1 MLKDYYQ
8 MVKPGIIRGNLITV
22 IGAFLFASQGEVDV
36 LLFISTVIGIGLVI
50 ASACVFNNY
59 TDREIDRVM
68 QRTKERALAK
78 STINTRDALIFGVLI
93 GLTGLTVLACFVNIL
108 TAILGIFA
116 IFAYVVLYGFAKRRT
131 EHGTLVGSISGAL
144 PITAGYVAV
153 TGKFD
158 AVSAILFLILV
169 FWQMPHFY
177 SIAIFRMKE
186 YQAAKLPMLPIKRG
200 ILNTKIQM
208 TVYMIIF
215 FLAVSSLYILE
226 YTGVT
231 YQILMTFAVTIWFFN
246 AISGFKIK
254 DNIKADIAWAVG
266 MFKISLRVLAFF
278 SFIIAIDNFLP

>member
-1 MLKDYYQ
+1 MLRDYYL
-8 MVKPGIIRGNLITV
+8 MTKPGIIRGNLITV
-22 IGAFLFASQGEVDV
+22 AGAFLFASKGDIDV
-36 LLFISTVIGIGLVI
+36 LLFASTVIGIALVI

-59 TDREIDRVM
+59 IDRDIDRVM

-78 STINTRDALIFGVLI
+78 SSIKNRDALIFGVLI
-93 GLTGLTVLACFVNIL
+93 GFTGLTVLACFVNIL
-108 TAILGIFA
+108 TATLGVFA
-116 IFAYVVLYGFAKRRT
+116 IFAYVVLYGFAKRRS

-208 TVYMIIF
+208 TVYIIIF
-215 FLAVSSLYILE
+215 FLAVSSLYILGHA
-226 YTGVT
+226 GVT
-231 YQILMTFAVTIWFFN
+231 YQILMTLIITFWFFT
-246 AISGFKIK
+246 AINGFKIK
-254 DNIKADIAWAVG
+254 KNRKQDVAWSIR
-266 MFKISLRVLAFF
+266 MFKVSLRVLASF